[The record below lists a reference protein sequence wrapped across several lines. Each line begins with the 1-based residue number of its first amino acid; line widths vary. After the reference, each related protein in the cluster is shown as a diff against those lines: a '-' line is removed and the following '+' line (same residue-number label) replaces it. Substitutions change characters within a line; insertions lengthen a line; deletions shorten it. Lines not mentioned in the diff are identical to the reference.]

1 MKTTIVEQSGVTV
14 VEVEGRMDAG
24 NSQQF
29 EKICKEQLAAGAH
42 SLVIDFAGVEYTSS
56 AGLRGILVVA
66 KAAKAQKTSLAI
78 CALQPQVNEVFTISG
93 FMNILAIHGTRQE
106 AIDAMTS

>member
-24 NSQQF
+24 NSQIF
-29 EKICKEQLAAGAH
+29 EEVCKEQLAAGVRH
-42 SLVIDFAGVEYTSS
+42 LVIDFAGVEYTSS

-66 KAAKAQKTSLAI
+66 KAAKAHKSSLTI
-78 CALQPQVNEVFTISG
+78 CTLQPQVSEVFTISG
-93 FMNILAIHGTRQE
+93 FMSILAIHTTRQE
-106 AIDAMTS
+106 AIASLTS

>member
-1 MKTTIVEQSGVTV
+1 MKTTTTEQSGVTV
-14 VEVEGRMDAG
+14 VEVQGRMDAG
-24 NSQQF
+24 NSKEF
-29 EKICKEQLAAGAH
+29 EEVCKEQINAGIHNLA
-42 SLVIDFAGVEYTSS
+42 IDFGGVEYTSS

-66 KAAKAQKTSLAI
+66 KAAKAHNIPLAL

-106 AIDAMTS
+106 AIAALTS